1 MSDTILKDAFAA
13 ALLRSPDDPFAAA
26 LQVFGNDTRTAM
38 FVAQEW
44 VRDLYVLQKQAEL
57 LEAFG
62 EDEFLPSKATLAR
75 DLFALAR
82 STKDTK
88 DKVAAYKLFAEV
100 RGMIEKQTAI
110 ANVTVNNN
118 RVMVVKDHG
127 SDDDWERVARS
138 QQAKLIEH
146 SRD

>member
-13 ALLRSPDDPFAAA
+13 ALLRSPDDPFTAA
-26 LQVFGNDTRTAM
+26 LAVFGTDTRTALY
-38 FVAQEW
+38 VSQEW

-57 LEAFG
+57 LEQFG

-75 DLFALAR
+75 DVFNFAR
-82 STKDTK
+82 STKDGK
-88 DKVAAYKLFAEV
+88 EKIAAYKLYAEV

-127 SDDDWERVARS
+127 TDDDWETAARI